1 MKNLPCY
8 NYKREGGM
16 EMDKILRNRKVIC
29 LLLLPAVIL
38 FTCTVAVPLAW
49 SFYYSMFN
57 WNGVSKMKFT
67 GLDNYIKLFS
77 DQNFITS
84 FKNNI
89 LFMIVNVIGQVGIA
103 LLVAI
108 LLTCIGKGRN
118 LFKTIYF
125 VPTILSAVALAQ
137 FFQKFYGLEPVGVLN
152 ALLEAV
158 GLGDMQRAWLG
169 DSATAMGSVIVIEC
183 YKSMP
188 LYMVILYSGLLSI
201 PDDVIDAARVD
212 GAYGWKLF
220 ASIKLPYL
228 YSVLTVT
235 LVMAVNG
242 LLKAFDVPFIT
253 TYGGPGR
260 STELVATYMY
270 KVAFASTKYGY
281 ASTIAVFLVVESVL
295 LVSVLR
301 KFMSGRKNAV

>member
-1 MKNLPCY
+1 
-8 NYKREGGM
+8 
-16 EMDKILRNRKVIC
+16 MDKILRDKRVIGIF
-29 LLLLPAVIL
+29 LLPAVLL
-38 FTCTVAVPLAW
+38 FTATVVVPLGW
-49 SFYYSMFN
+49 SFYYSLFN
-57 WNGVSKMKFT
+57 WNGVSKMKFS
-67 GLDNYIKLFS
+67 GLDNYFKLFA
-77 DQNFITS
+77 DQNFVAA
-84 FKNNI
+84 FWNNL
-89 LFMIVNVIGQVGIA
+89 LFMIANVVGQVGIA
-103 LLVAI
+103 LLMAI
-108 LLTCIGKGRN
+108 LLTCIGKGRSF
-118 LFKTIYF
+118 FKTLYF

-137 FFQKFYGLEPVGVLN
+137 FFQKFYGLEPVGIFN
-152 ALLEAV
+152 ALLEIV
-158 GLGDMQRAWLG
+158 GLENLQRAWLG
-169 DSATAMGSVIVIEC
+169 DSSTAMGAVIMIEC

-201 PDDVIDAARVD
+201 PEDVIEAAKVD

-220 ASIKLPYL
+220 IQIKLPYL

-295 LVSVLR
+295 LVSIVR
-301 KFMSGRKNAV
+301 KFMSGRKSVV